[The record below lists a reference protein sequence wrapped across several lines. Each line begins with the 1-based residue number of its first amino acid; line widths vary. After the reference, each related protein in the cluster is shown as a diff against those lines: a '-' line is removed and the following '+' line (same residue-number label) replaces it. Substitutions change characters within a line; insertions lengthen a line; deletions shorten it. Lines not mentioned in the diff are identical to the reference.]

1 MKLMI
6 QILIVF
12 GLCLLGEGIALILP
26 FTFPASLISMIILLI
41 LLISKLIKVEHIKE
55 LSEFLLSNMA
65 FFFVPAGIAIIEQYS
80 LLKGKILILLFVCII
95 TTILTFLATAF
106 TVSTVMRIMHKGEN
120 EHE

>member
-1 MKLMI
+1 MI
-6 QILIVF
+6 L
-12 GLCLLGEGIALILP
+12 
-26 FTFPASLISMIILLI
+26 LLI